1 MYNRLA
7 CFISRFHIL
16 FGHQFGFRSKH
27 STDLALIELVD
38 SVTHALNNKICAACV
53 FIDLSKAFD
62 TIGHSILLSK
72 LEHFGI
78 RGVALQW
85 FADYLNN
92 RYQFTSIKGC
102 DSDRLNIKHGVP
114 QGSILGPLLF
124 LFYIND
130 LHYSS
135 SILSFTLFADD
146 TTIFYSSPQLSSLIN
161 TLNIELAQVSSWFKA
176 NKLSINHAK
185 TNFIVFSKS
194 YRPEDVDL
202 PPVIIDGISI
212 TRVFSAKFLG
222 IIIDHKLS
230 WSEHISSVN
239 KVICRNSGVISKIRH
254 FLPASSLVLLYNTLI
269 YPYLNYCNIVWAS
282 VSNTKMYS
290 LFVSQ
295 KRAIR
300 ICTFSSP
307 REHSAPLFAQLHT
320 LSIADINKLHTGIFM
335 YKFTHNLL
343 PQVFS
348 SFCTSV

>member
-16 FGHQFGFRSKH
+16 FDHQFGFRSKH

-38 SVTHALNNKICAACV
+38 SVTQALNNKICAAGV

-62 TIGHSILLSK
+62 TIDHSILLSK

-102 DSDRLNIKHGVP
+102 DSDRLNIQHGVP

-124 LFYIND
+124 LLYIND

-135 SILSFTLFADD
+135 PILSFTLFADN

-185 TNFIVFSKS
+185 TNFIIFSKY

-212 TRVFSAKFLG
+212 TRVFSS
-222 IIIDHKLS
+222 I
-230 WSEHISSVN
+230 
-239 KVICRNSGVISKIRH
+239 
-254 FLPASSLVLLYNTLI
+254 LI
-269 YPYLNYCNIVWAS
+269 
-282 VSNTKMYS
+282 
-290 LFVSQ
+290 
-295 KRAIR
+295 
-300 ICTFSSP
+300 
-307 REHSAPLFAQLHT
+307 
-320 LSIADINKLHTGIFM
+320 
-335 YKFTHNLL
+335 
-343 PQVFS
+343 
-348 SFCTSV
+348 